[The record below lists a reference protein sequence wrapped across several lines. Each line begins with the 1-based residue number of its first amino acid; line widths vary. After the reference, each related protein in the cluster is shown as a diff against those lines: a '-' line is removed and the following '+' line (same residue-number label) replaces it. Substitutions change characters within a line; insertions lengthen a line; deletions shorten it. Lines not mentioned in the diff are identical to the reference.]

1 MGTPDFRLY
10 WWIKHNMGK
19 AKHNLSSSGL
29 SEPDLNEM
37 GVVTDYS
44 AFKASSQDSEESFRR
59 AVAELY
65 GVSKENVL
73 PTIGGTEAIYLVNLF
88 MAEWTR
94 SAFVPTPNYEPML
107 SVPAMLG
114 FQLEKTFNPSRTLL
128 VSLTDSNNPTGRSL
142 SETWVKSLIDESG
155 DDSCVYIDETFRE
168 FGFQESIG
176 TWFKL
181 NRDKVVVSNTL
192 TKFYGLGGFRVGWIT
207 ASEDKIEDLA
217 RLKPFIT
224 GEDAAYSL
232 WVGAQAIRNRSR
244 FVSRAKRIVERNKRI
259 VEEFV
264 ESTPRI
270 GWSNPDA
277 APFCLITYYDGVS
290 SEKLCLEALREQSV
304 LIAPAE
310 FFGAERGFRLCFTHT
325 DEEALVEGLK
335 SLSVFLGEALR

>member
-1 MGTPDFRLY
+1 MGTHDFRLY
-10 WWIKHNMGK
+10 WWIKHNTGK
-19 AKHNLSSSGL
+19 AKYNLSSSGL

-37 GVVTDYS
+37 GVVTDYN
-44 AFKASSQDSEESFRR
+44 AFKSASQDPEELFKH

-65 GVSKENVL
+65 GVNSENVL
-73 PTIGGTEAIYLVNLF
+73 PTIGGTEAIFLVNVF
-88 MAEWTR
+88 MAERTR
-94 SAFVPTPNYEPML
+94 SVFVPTPNYEPML
-107 SVPAMLG
+107 SVPAILG
-114 FQLEKTFNPSRTLL
+114 FRFEKTFERGGVVL

-142 SETWVKSLIDESG
+142 SEAWVRSVVDGAG
-155 DDSCVYIDETFRE
+155 DGSCVYIDETFRE
-168 FGFQESIG
+168 FGFHESIS

-207 ASEDKIEDLA
+207 ASEDKIEKLA
-217 RLKPFIT
+217 KLKPFVT
-224 GEDAAYSL
+224 GENAAYSL

-244 FVSRAKRIVERNKRI
+244 FVLRAKRIVERNKKI

-277 APFCLITYYDGVS
+277 APFCLITYNDGVS
-290 SEKLCLEALREQSV
+290 SEKLCLEALRERGV

-310 FFGAERGFRLCFTHT
+310 FFGSERGFRLCFTHT